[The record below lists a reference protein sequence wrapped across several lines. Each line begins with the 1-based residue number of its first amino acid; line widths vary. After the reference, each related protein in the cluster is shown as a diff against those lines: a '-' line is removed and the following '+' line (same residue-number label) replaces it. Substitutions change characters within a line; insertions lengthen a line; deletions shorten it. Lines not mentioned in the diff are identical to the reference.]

1 MGGNYQFTFEKL
13 RVWQE
18 AREWVKGIFN
28 LVKKFPAEEK
38 YGISS
43 QLTRA
48 AVSVTANL
56 AEGSSRVSRR
66 DQAHFTQIAYSS
78 LMESSCLLLLA
89 GDQGWIDEIQIA
101 VEREKIQSISVQIN
115 ALRKTQMSRSR

>member
-13 RVWQE
+13 RVRQE
-18 AREWVKGIFN
+18 AGEWVKGIFN

-56 AEGSSRVSRR
+56 SEGSSRVSCR

-78 LMESSCLLLLA
+78 LMESSCLLLPA

-101 VEREKIQSISVQIN
+101 VEREKIQSISIQIN